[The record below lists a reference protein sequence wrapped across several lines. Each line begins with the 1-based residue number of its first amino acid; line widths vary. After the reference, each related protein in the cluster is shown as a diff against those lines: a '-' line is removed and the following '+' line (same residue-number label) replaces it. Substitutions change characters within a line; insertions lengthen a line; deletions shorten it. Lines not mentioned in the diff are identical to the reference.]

1 MSQIV
6 GDLSLI
12 GRCGAHYRS
21 RQLEPLGLNPRQA
34 RLLLEVCATPGIS
47 QDTLSRRLCVE
58 KSAVARSLAGLE
70 EQGYV
75 ARPTCQKDKRVTRV
89 HPTEKALAVQPRLQ
103 ELWADCELFL
113 TEGMTE
119 EDVAQLER
127 LLNQMKLQA
136 VKWMEV
142 DK

>member
-47 QDTLSRRLCVE
+47 QDALSRRVFLN
-58 KSAVARSLAGLE
+58 KSVVARALASLE
-70 EQGYV
+70 ENDFVQ
-75 ARPTCQKDKRVTRV
+75 RLSCQKDKRVTRLY
-89 HPTEKALAVQPRLQ
+89 PTEHTLQIQPQLKSI
-103 ELWADCELFL
+103 DTNCEQHF
-113 TEGMTE
+113 TEGMS
-119 EDVAQLER
+119 AQEIATLQA
-127 LLNQMKLQA
+127 LLDKLQA
-136 VKWMEV
+136 QAAKRTEG
-142 DK
+142 D

>member
-1 MSQIV
+1 MSQIIS
-6 GDLSLI
+6 DLSLS
-12 GRCGAHYRS
+12 GRCSAHYRA
-21 RQLEPLGLNPRQA
+21 RQLEPMGLTPRQA

-58 KSAVARSLAGLE
+58 KSVVARSLASLE
-70 EQGYV
+70 ELGYV
-75 ARPTCQKDKRVTRV
+75 ERPTCPKDKRVTRL
-89 HPTEKALAVQPRLQ
+89 HPTEKALGIQPRLQ

-119 EDVAQLER
+119 ADVAALER
-127 LLNQMKLQA
+127 LLNQMKTQA